1 MKVAITTAV
10 LLVLLGTTTSSYA
23 RQEKGQEEHSQGAKP
38 AEQQHAQQQ
47 SKPAQQQHAQEQ
59 TKPVQQQH
67 VKQQAK
73 PAQQQ
78 HAQEQT
84 KPAQQQHVK
93 QQAKPAQ
100 QQHAQEQTKP
110 AQQQHVKQQAKP
122 VQQQHA
128 EQGNAGKSQAQA
140 QQSHPAGGNKGNYA
154 HGRISDAHYAASFGS
169 GHRFHISQATISIGA
184 SNMVAT
190 RSGLSIPGRSVGA
203 TRTTFT
209 SCTSMAVITCTTR
222 FIPGCAS
229 RSAFFRAFSATA
241 SGKCGWKS
249 SRGKF
254 GK

>member
-10 LLVLLGTTTSSYA
+10 LLVLLGTTASSYA

-38 AEQQHAQQQ
+38 AEQQHPQQQ
-47 SKPAQQQHAQEQ
+47 SKPAQQQHTQEQ
-59 TKPVQQQH
+59 SKPVQQQH

-100 QQHAQEQTKP
+100 QQHAHNRTATRESKP

-128 EQGNAGKSQAQA
+128 QQGNAGQSQAQA

-154 HGRISDAHYAASFGS
+154 HGRISDAITPPALVAGTDSTLAK
-169 GHRFHISQATISIGA
+169 ATISIGA
-184 SNMVAT
+184 SSMVAT

-209 SCTSMAVITCTTR
+209 SCTSMVVITCTTR
-222 FIPGCAS
+222 FIPGLRIAIS
-229 RSAFFRAFSATA
+229 IF
-241 SGKCGWKS
+241 
-249 SRGKF
+249 
-254 GK
+254 

>member
-1 MKVAITTAV
+1 MLFAKASKVEVTQMKVAITTAV

-59 TKPVQQQH
+59 S
-67 VKQQAK
+67 
-73 PAQQQ
+73 
-78 HAQEQT
+78 

-169 GHRFHISQATISIGA
+169 GHRFHISQSDYQHRRFQYGGYSFGFIDPWPVGWGYSDDVYVVYVDGGYYMYDPVHPGLRIAISI
-184 SNMVAT
+184 
-190 RSGLSIPGRSVGA
+190 
-203 TRTTFT
+203 F
-209 SCTSMAVITCTTR
+209 
-222 FIPGCAS
+222 
-229 RSAFFRAFSATA
+229 
-241 SGKCGWKS
+241 
-249 SRGKF
+249 
-254 GK
+254 